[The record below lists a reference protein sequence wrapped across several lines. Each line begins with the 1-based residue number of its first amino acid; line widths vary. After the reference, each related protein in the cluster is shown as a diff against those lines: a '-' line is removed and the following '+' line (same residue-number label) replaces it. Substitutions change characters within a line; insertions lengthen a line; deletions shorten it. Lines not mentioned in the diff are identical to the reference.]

1 MTPLHDGLLQGL
13 ITVLAFTSFV
23 GICYYAYSP
32 SRRKAF
38 EVAANSP
45 LADEGKGEPS

>member
-1 MTPLHDGLLQGL
+1 MTPLHGGLLQGL
-13 ITVLAFTSFV
+13 ITALALMSFV

-38 EVAANSP
+38 EAAANSP
-45 LADEGKGEPS
+45 LADEGKGESS

>member
-1 MTPLHDGLLQGL
+1 MSPLHGGLLQGL
-13 ITVLAFTSFV
+13 VTTLAFLSFL

-38 EVAANSP
+38 EAAANSP
-45 LADEGKGEPS
+45 LADEGNGESS